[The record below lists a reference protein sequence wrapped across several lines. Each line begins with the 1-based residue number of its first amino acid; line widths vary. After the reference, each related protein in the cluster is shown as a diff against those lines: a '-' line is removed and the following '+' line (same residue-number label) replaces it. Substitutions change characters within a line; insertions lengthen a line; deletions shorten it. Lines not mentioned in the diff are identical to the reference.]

1 MVKKLTIT
9 VEQDVY
15 QGLHEIIGRGK
26 ISNFIEDL
34 VRPHVLKP
42 DLSAAYQQ
50 MAEDES
56 REREAAEW
64 SEGLIGDVAHE
75 TR

>member
-9 VEQDVY
+9 VEKDVY
-15 QGLHEIIGRGK
+15 QGLHKVIGRGK

-34 VRPHVLKP
+34 VRPHVLRP
-42 DLSAAYQQ
+42 DLSAAYRQ
-50 MAEDES
+50 MAEDEN

-64 SEGLIGDVAHE
+64 SEGLIGEVADE

>member
-15 QGLHEIIGRGK
+15 QGLHKVIGRGK
-26 ISNFIEDL
+26 ISHFIGDL
-34 VRPHVLKP
+34 VRPHVVKP

-50 MAEDES
+50 MAEDEN

>member
-1 MVKKLTIT
+1 MVKRLNIT
-9 VEQDVY
+9 VEKDVY
-15 QGLHEIIGRGK
+15 EGLHKIVGRGK

-34 VRPHVLKP
+34 VRPHVLKRNL
-42 DLSAAYQQ
+42 DAAYEL
-50 MAEDES
+50 MAADEA